1 MINLKVF
8 LFYIYI
14 LDIDYR
20 LYMWF
25 KLIYLA
31 NLVGLKDKLKLISEI
46 NKSNVNI
53 KTEPSFKI
61 DDNILVK

>member
-1 MINLKVF
+1 
-8 LFYIYI
+8 
-14 LDIDYR
+14 
-20 LYMWF
+20 MWF

-31 NLVGLKDKLKLISEI
+31 NLVGLKYKLKLIWEI

-61 DDNILVK
+61 DDNTLVK